1 MTRKRLIYSYL
12 VANVSAVTLQE
23 GASVKRTRE
32 LTSIHY
38 RRTVT
43 KPSSSDVQSQSH
55 TRCPICGA
63 PLEAVF
69 VSDPGGMGGPQAV
82 PRIAFPVAQQV
93 GEPNHA
99 GVGDQHDPPS
109 SGLSLLQKVRRHV
122 LKFSK

>member
-1 MTRKRLIYSYL
+1 
-12 VANVSAVTLQE
+12 
-23 GASVKRTRE
+23 VKRTRE

-63 PLEAVF
+63 SLEAIF
-69 VSDPGGMGGPQAV
+69 VSDPGGPQAA
-82 PRIAFPVAQQV
+82 PRIAFRIAQQV
-93 GEPNHA
+93 GEQNKE
-99 GVGDQHDPPS
+99 GVGNQPGPSS
-109 SGLSLLQKVRRHV
+109 SGLSLLQKVKKQV